1 MASLRQA
8 VDAERGD
15 TPSLRGSPAF
25 SRPLA
30 AAGNSTDFLI
40 YGNIRQI
47 AKEILDQ
54 LDETGLEQYR
64 DTAAP
69 FVEPLESFLL
79 GVAIEED
86 IVTFNTVVTFAAP
99 TDAPTPENTPTL
111 EPEALAPTAAPE
123 VMVTPPPVVAVPA
136 IPPPAS
142 TVAPVTNETDREAL
156 VALYDATDGPNWSND
171 TNWLSDRP
179 IGEWHGV
186 TTDRSGR
193 VTEIDLSENRLSGT
207 IPSELGRLANLQV
220 LDLRINRLRGEIPSE
235 LGDLANLTNLGL
247 SFNRLSGEIPP
258 ELGSPPTWNGWNST
272 PIS

>member
-1 MASLRQA
+1 M
-8 VDAERGD
+8 
-15 TPSLRGSPAF
+15 RGSPAF

-123 VMVTPPPVVAVPA
+123 VMVTPPP
-136 IPPPAS
+136 AS

-193 VTEIDLSENRLSGT
+193 VREILLSENGLSGEIPAELGSLANLLGLNLSENQLSGT
-207 IPSELGRLANLQV
+207 IPSQLGGLSNLTELALNDNQLSGCVSDSLRDKLDYSDLGRLPFCGRAALAALYNATK
-220 LDLRINRLRGEIPSE
+220 E
-235 LGDLANLTNLGL
+235 LTGRAKTTG
-247 SFNRLSGEIPP
+247 
-258 ELGSPPTWNGWNST
+258 
-272 PIS
+272 